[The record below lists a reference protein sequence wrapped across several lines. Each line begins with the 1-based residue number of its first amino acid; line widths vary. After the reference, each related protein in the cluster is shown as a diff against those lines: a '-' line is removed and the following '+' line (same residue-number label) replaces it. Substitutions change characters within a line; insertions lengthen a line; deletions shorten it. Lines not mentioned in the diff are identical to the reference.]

1 MRYTTL
7 TLAIAGLIL
16 TSGCSSLVS
25 LQPFVTAEQST
36 FDERLVGTWSDPE
49 GESTY
54 VIQRDAHRYRITAID
69 ASETLRFEARLLQ
82 AGTLKILDVVRS
94 GGDDTLL
101 RVHFAIRVWIE
112 GPVLRFGIL
121 DSDWFKDE
129 VRQSLPVH
137 AVDSRIV
144 IAAPSAAMEALLLQI
159 GRDARAYTEI
169 QSLNRVQ

>member
-36 FDERLVGTWSDPE
+36 FDERLVGIWSDVDR
-49 GESTY
+49 ESTY
-54 VIQRDAHRYRITAID
+54 LIKRDAHRYRITAMD
-69 ASETLRFEARLLQ
+69 ASETLRYEARLLQ
-82 AGTLKILDVVRS
+82 AGDLKILDVVRS
-94 GGDDTLL
+94 DGDDSRLP
-101 RVHFAIRVWIE
+101 VHFAIRVWIE
-112 GPVLRFGIL
+112 GPVLRFGTL

-129 VRQSLPVH
+129 VRQSLPVQ
-137 AVDSRIV
+137 AVDGRIV
-144 IAAPSAAMEALLLQI
+144 ITAPSAAVEALLLQI